1 MRNIVILGG
10 MGPQASVHLHD
21 AILKVSRQHHSGAP
35 DEYPSIVHISMR
47 IPDFI
52 SNKSNESDAIDIVNK
67 AVQKH
72 VTKDDTVCIACNT
85 AHNLLDELDVPTEGF
100 VSIIDSVV
108 EEVVASGVKCVG
120 LLASPNT
127 IASGLYTKPLQR
139 RGIAVVLPNA
149 TQITR
154 LEELIRSVIDG
165 SAGKK
170 QKAAL
175 SQIASSLEKR
185 GAEGIILG
193 CTELP
198 VLGID
203 TSLPTFDSIS
213 ALAKN
218 VVKKHSLL

>member
-35 DEYPSIVHISMR
+35 DEYPSIVHISMK

-52 SNKSNESDAIDIVNK
+52 GNKNNESVAIDIVNK
-67 AVQKH
+67 AMQKH
-72 VTKDDTVCIACNT
+72 ASKGDTVCIACNT
-85 AHNLLDELDVPTEGF
+85 AHNLLDQLQIPDEGF
-100 VSIIDSVV
+100 VSIIDAVV
-108 EEVVASGVKCVG
+108 EEVVGSGVSSIG

-127 IASGLYTKPLQR
+127 ITSGLYEKPLKR
-139 RGIAVVLPNA
+139 RGIEVVLPNA
-149 TQITR
+149 TQITQ
-154 LEELIRSVIDG
+154 LEEIIRSVIDG

-175 SQIASSLEKR
+175 SKIASSLERR

-203 TSLPTFDSIS
+203 MSLPSFDSIS